1 MSSLIIVAA
10 LILGLV
16 VLATLFGKVIGG
28 IILLLGGIFA
38 FAEGGV
44 DGIVVYLVLVTFA
57 GAVLGRVKDP

>member
-16 VLATLFGKVIGG
+16 VLATLFGKIIGG

-44 DGIVVYLVLVTFA
+44 VGIVIYLVLVTFA
-57 GAVLGRVKDP
+57 GAVLGRVRDA

>member
-38 FAEGGV
+38 FAEG
-44 DGIVVYLVLVTFA
+44 
-57 GAVLGRVKDP
+57 AVLGRVRDA

>member
-16 VLATLFGKVIGG
+16 VFATLFGKVIGG
-28 IILLLGGIFA
+28 IILLLGGFFA

-44 DGIVVYLVLVTFA
+44 VGIVVYLVLVTFA
-57 GAVLGRVKDP
+57 GDVLGRVRDA